1 MPFYWFVIGSVLLVL
16 GFTFQITQVTSGLTD
31 WKSSE
36 AAKKFRNVG
45 TVSIIAGLL
54 VIVVSLADMVG
65 NERNAML
72 TAGSNIVGLGVMTWI
87 QYLLNT
93 KNKKLVEVVAW
104 VCAISG
110 LGLCLLYEFI
120 LYHNHV

>member
-54 VIVVSLADMVG
+54 VIAVSLADMVG

-104 VCAISG
+104 VCAIGG